1 MNIIIELM
9 KLITMKCE
17 RTWIFIFQS
26 IMETE
31 TKQNENDIIIIID
44 DELIPNTFISET
56 QTEAMQIENDI
67 DK

>member
-1 MNIIIELM
+1 
-9 KLITMKCE
+9 
-17 RTWIFIFQS
+17 
-26 IMETE
+26 METE

-56 QTEAMQIENDI
+56 QTKAMQIENDI